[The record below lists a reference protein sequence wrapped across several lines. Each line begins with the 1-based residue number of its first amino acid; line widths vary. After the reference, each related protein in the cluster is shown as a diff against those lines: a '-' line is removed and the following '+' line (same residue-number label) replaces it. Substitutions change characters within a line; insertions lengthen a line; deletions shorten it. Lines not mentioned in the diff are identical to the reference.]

1 MSNLAPG
8 RSTTSLG
15 VSLQHK
21 LERHTFVLMNN
32 MKPLFTICVTAIVL
46 LLMLNIESTFSF
58 SQHTKQLSR
67 LVSLSTT
74 RRQQQPK
81 QSYSVQVSY
90 EGRSCSI
97 DVERD
102 ETILTAMERAGA
114 PDTLGVP
121 SLPYD
126 CRKGNCLTCTGRH
139 TPQSNPLSLATTM
152 DTSDGLSPHMSHQ
165 VNTAGYVLTCCAT
178 VVGPG
183 VQLNLGKN
191 EEAWKMMHQTR
202 LQDDEAT
209 QIHQQSLAR
218 VMRLRAEQNI
228 PRWTKVTEKVF
239 KKT

>member
-1 MSNLAPG
+1 M
-8 RSTTSLG
+8 
-15 VSLQHK
+15 
-21 LERHTFVLMNN
+21 
-32 MKPLFTICVTAIVL
+32 
-46 LLMLNIESTFSF
+46 
-58 SQHTKQLSR
+58 
-67 LVSLSTT
+67 STT

-81 QSYSVQVSY
+81 QSYSVQISY
-90 EGRSCSI
+90 EGRSCTI
-97 DVERD
+97 TVERD

-139 TPQSNPLSLATTM
+139 TPQSNPLSVARTT

-191 EEAWKMMHQTR
+191 EDAWKMMHQTR

-209 QIHQQSLAR
+209 RVHRECVAR

-228 PRWTKVTEKVF
+228 PRWTEVTEKVF
-239 KKT
+239 KKTYES